1 MLQLFLFALV
11 LGGGL
16 LAVSLFSDHG
26 DHDLAEHTGFAEA
39 FKVLSLRSLIYFLFT
54 FGGVGTALTLAWGGG
69 PALTLIL
76 AAAGGLTISAV
87 ASLVFRYLRQTDS
100 GEREGDQSF
109 VGLPAHITVPIGTGG
124 LGKVVVLRGG
134 RKHELLARPFG
145 HEEGAKTAEQ
155 WTSVVIV
162 DMKNGAALVA
172 PVEELPA
179 QVD

>member
-16 LAVSLFSDHG
+16 LAVSVLSDHG
-26 DHDLAEHTGFAEA
+26 DHHLGAETGFAEA
-39 FKVLSLRSLIYFLFT
+39 FKVLSLRGLIYFLFT

-69 PALTLIL
+69 LIPTLLI
-76 AAAGGLTISAV
+76 AAV
-87 ASLVFRYLRQTDS
+87 AGLAVSGVTSLVFRYLRTTDS
-100 GEREGDQSF
+100 GERESDQSF
-109 VGLPAHITVPIGTGG
+109 IGLAAQITVPIGAGG

-134 RKHELLARPFG
+134 RRHELLARPFG
-145 HEEGAKTAEQ
+145 RQANAVVPEQ

-162 DMKNGAALVA
+162 EMKDGAALVA